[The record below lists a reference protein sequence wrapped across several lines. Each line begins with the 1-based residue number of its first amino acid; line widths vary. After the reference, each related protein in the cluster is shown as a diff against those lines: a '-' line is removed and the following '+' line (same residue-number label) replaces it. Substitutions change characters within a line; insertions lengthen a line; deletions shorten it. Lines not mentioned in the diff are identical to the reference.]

1 MGIGIFSL
9 IIYIV
14 LIFILN
20 MGLKRKMAEALMWAF
35 LALLVISTTLGG
47 KSAPVM
53 FITGVKTVLSQEV
66 TFGVIAFMVMALL
79 MQETGIMKRLISILN
94 CLFGKIPGE
103 QHMFLQLPVRFLEW
117 FPDPVLATVHL
128 SGPLRF
134 PG

>member
-47 KSAPVM
+47 KRAPVM

-79 MQETGIMKRLISILN
+79 MQE
-94 CLFGKIPGE
+94 
-103 QHMFLQLPVRFLEW
+103 PV
-117 FPDPVLATVHL
+117 
-128 SGPLRF
+128 S
-134 PG
+134 